1 MIYQN
6 GNVQIHLQVKNEV
19 KEQFERTYPGCR
31 TRFLQ
36 NCLLIALTDKS
47 FFDKVFFIDFYNQM
61 R

>member
-6 GNVQIHLQVKNEV
+6 GNEQIHLQVKHEV

-36 NCLLIALTDKS
+36 NCLQIALTDKS
-47 FFDKVFFIDFYNQM
+47 FFDKVFFTDFYSQM